1 MKTTE
6 RTKTAFGGESV
17 RLRRSAHLGAVGQ
30 WGGGQASTA
39 ARGPALGAL
48 HKSPH
53 LHLRSPQV
61 CLQCPAPGDGAAEGK
76 AERGGGLLGNLILLT
91 PGGGWA
97 VLLESLQK
105 SFAGHRTLGMARG
118 AL

>member
-39 ARGPALGAL
+39 APGPALGAL

-76 AERGGGLLGNLILLT
+76 AEPA
-91 PGGGWA
+91 PGKSDLAHTRGGWA
-97 VLLESLQK
+97 VLLKSLQK